1 MAIVNANYQFI
12 MVDVGA
18 NGRIS
23 DGGVLYYTKFWEKF
37 QNHTLNIPPPSCL
50 TNTVEK
56 YPYVFL
62 GDEAFS
68 LQTNLMKPYSQH
80 DLKNKRRI
88 FNYRLSRARRVVENA
103 FGILASRFGV
113 FQKPI
118 NLESDKASIITLAC
132 CYLHNFLIENNK
144 HLYCSRN
151 VLITENLET
160 GELQIGDEIT
170 ENMLTPLQRNPIR
183 NKSADAKIV
192 RDKYCDYFCEEGQVP
207 WQCNI
212 NKIHQL

>member
-80 DLKNKRRI
+80 DLTNKRRI